1 MSGKRKKVALV
12 SSHGGHLTEILAL
25 REVFEGHD
33 AFFITYEGTS
43 SATLSP
49 AHRIKKFHD
58 HPLRVFTVW
67 AEIFSILKKERPDI
81 IFSTGAEIAIPV
93 FYLAKLFFRC
103 RLVYL
108 ECSAQ
113 VATPSLTGRIVYPIA
128 DLFLVQ
134 WEPLLAKY
142 GPRALYRGGLI

>member
-1 MSGKRKKVALV
+1 MDGKRKKIALV

-25 REVFEGHD
+25 RETFEGHD
-33 AFFITYEGTS
+33 TFFITYEGTS
-43 SATLSP
+43 SETLSP
-49 AHRIKKFHD
+49 ANRIKKFHN

-67 AEIFSILKKERPDI
+67 AEIFGILRKERPDI

-103 RLVYL
+103 RLIYL

-113 VATPSLTGRIVYPIA
+113 VTTPSLTGRIVYPIA
-128 DLFLVQ
+128 DL
-134 WEPLLAKY
+134 
-142 GPRALYRGGLI
+142 